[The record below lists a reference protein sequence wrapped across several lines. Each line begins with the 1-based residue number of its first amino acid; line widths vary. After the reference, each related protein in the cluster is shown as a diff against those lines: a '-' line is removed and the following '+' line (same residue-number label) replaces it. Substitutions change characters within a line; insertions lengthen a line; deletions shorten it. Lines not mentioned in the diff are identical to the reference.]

1 MHILID
7 LINNITVSYNIY
19 IYIYIL
25 LEGYLIFNIKQSDVC
40 TK

>member
-19 IYIYIL
+19 IYFL